1 MSHLSSGIPVKV
13 GAIIFMLVD
22 PVLEAYFYS
31 TIRRIVDAQGHLSHR
46 KTVKLV
52 CPFDPED
59 WAMMAILD

>member
-22 PVLEAYFYS
+22 PVLEAYFCS

-46 KTVKLV
+46 KQ
-52 CPFDPED
+52 
-59 WAMMAILD
+59 